1 MDYLNEISIPEF
13 LDICDEIPIISE
25 IEKKAAETKKNG

>member
-13 LDICDEIPIISE
+13 LDILDEIPHIAE
-25 IEKKAAETKKNG
+25 AEKKAAETKNNG